1 MKVKYVQRIKR
12 PNGAVDLYFR
22 KGAHREGPLQSP
34 DESQELLAEVNAI
47 VARLARVQ
55 AAQTPK
61 AGTVAGA
68 IQRYRTSADFLR
80 LSRST
85 QKEYGRLLNE
95 IEADVGDVR
104 LGEVDSAWITD
115 VRDLWAPRGHKATND
130 RIQVLKNALAPAV
143 RDRRIQFD
151 PFAGLKK
158 LAPPHDAAE
167 ANPAWRD
174 EEVDAFIALALRRKM
189 PGLARAAALGRWG
202 GFRRATICRISLNA
216 RIVSQDDD
224 GVAQRRLYWATEK
237 RKVQCDK
244 REDPRLS
251 VFLDETPAGAAAL
264 TIAYNQRGKPWK
276 ERSLN
281 QAFDRLIE
289 SLAKAGLARPN
300 LTPHGLRHA
309 RGVELAHA
317 GASDAE
323 IMSQLE
329 HATERAARIYRQQAK
344 RSFMADAGQDRVD
357 NFVLLKAERAR
368 RAKER

>member
-1 MKVKYVQRIKR
+1 MKIKYVQRIKR
-12 PNGAVDLYFR
+12 RTGAVDLYFR
-22 KGAHREGPLQSP
+22 KGAHREGPLRSP
-34 DESQELLAEVNAI
+34 DESQELLAEVSAI

-85 QKEYGRLLNE
+85 QKEYGRLLRE
-95 IEADVGDVR
+95 IEADVGEVR
-104 LGEVDSAWITD
+104 LVEIDSGWIMD

-130 RIQVLKNALAPAV
+130 RIQVLKNALSPAV

-151 PFAGLKK
+151 PFVGLKK

-167 ANPAWRD
+167 ANPAWTD
-174 EEVDAFIALALRRKM
+174 EEVDAFIALALQREM

-202 GFRRATICRISLNA
+202 GFRRGTICRISLNA
-216 RIVSQDDD
+216 RIVSQDED
-224 GVAQRRLYWATEK
+224 GTAQHRLYWATEK

-251 VFLDETPAGAAAL
+251 ALLDETPTAAL
-264 TIAYNQRGKPWK
+264 TIAYNRRGEPWK

-281 QAFDRLIE
+281 QAFDRLLE
-289 SLAKAGLARPN
+289 ALVKAGLARPN

-344 RSFMADAGQDRVD
+344 RRFMADAGQDRVD
-357 NFVLLKAERAR
+357 NIVLLKAERAR
-368 RAKER
+368 RANER

>member
-1 MKVKYVQRIKR
+1 MKIKYVQRIR
-12 PNGAVDLYFR
+12 RSNGTVDLYFR

-34 DESQELLAEVNAI
+34 DESQELLAEVNVI

-85 QKEYGRLLNE
+85 QKEYGRLLRE
-95 IEADVGDVR
+95 IEADVGEVH
-104 LGEVDSAWITD
+104 LGEIDSSWITD

-151 PFAGLKK
+151 PFVGLKK
-158 LAPPHDAAE
+158 LARPHDAAE
-167 ANPAWRD
+167 ANMAWTD
-174 EEVDAFIALALRRKM
+174 EEVDAFIALALQRKM

-202 GFRRATICRISLNA
+202 GFRRGTICRISLNA

-244 REDPRLS
+244 REDARLS
-251 VFLDETPAGAAAL
+251 ALLD
-264 TIAYNQRGKPWK
+264 
-276 ERSLN
+276 
-281 QAFDRLIE
+281 
-289 SLAKAGLARPN
+289 
-300 LTPHGLRHA
+300 
-309 RGVELAHA
+309 
-317 GASDAE
+317 
-323 IMSQLE
+323 
-329 HATERAARIYRQQAK
+329 
-344 RSFMADAGQDRVD
+344 
-357 NFVLLKAERAR
+357 
-368 RAKER
+368 